1 MSPSQRG
8 LGPTSLPGAAAAP
21 GPPDWE
27 SPRERQRG
35 HLYLTSATDLLR
47 HLELP
52 SGCRH
57 CQGEKWEAV
66 N

>member
-1 MSPSQRG
+1 MSPSHVSARG
-8 LGPTSLPGAAAAP
+8 SSGART
-21 GPPDWE
+21 PDWE

-35 HLYLTSATDLLR
+35 HLYLTSATDLPR